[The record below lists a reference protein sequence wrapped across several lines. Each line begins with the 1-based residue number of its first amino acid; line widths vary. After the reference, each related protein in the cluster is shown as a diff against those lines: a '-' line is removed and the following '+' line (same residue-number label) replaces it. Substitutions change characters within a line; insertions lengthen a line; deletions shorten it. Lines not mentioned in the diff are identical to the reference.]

1 MSCITVFYAA
11 NQELKKFSL
20 QAFIITRYY
29 LLRIFIMRESNNAAD
44 TSHDKTFTAHYRDVN
59 FELFLVGHSQYQ

>member
-1 MSCITVFYAA
+1 MSCIIVFYAA
-11 NQELKKFSL
+11 NQELKKFSI

-44 TSHDKTFTAHYRDVN
+44 TSHNRTFTAHYRDVN
-59 FELFLVGHSQYQ
+59 FLLF